1 MTGFRNTVIY
11 IYIYIYICMYLYTY
25 IVYKSWGYEWFRAC
39 EVIFSQND
47 HFNYVSTLYGGFPSH
62 GAIPKIIQWSCMT
75 MA

>member
-1 MTGFRNTVIY
+1 
-11 IYIYIYICMYLYTY
+11 MYLYTY
-25 IVYKSWGYEWFRAC
+25 IVYKSWGYEWLRAC